1 MARIGTS
8 ECLLRLL
15 CVFFCRVFSVHS
27 STYFLLNAYMLRLH
41 CTSLTFFDLLS
52 ILCSL
57 PNGNNAHHNHWAS
70 QPKLQLRFCKRMIF
84 ILHFQYDKR
93 ATTPSPVIVPTADG
107 EPARRTSLIQRR

>member
-27 STYFLLNAYMLRLH
+27 STYFLLNAYILILRLH
-41 CTSLTFFDLLS
+41 TSLIFFDLLS
-52 ILCSL
+52 ILGSL
-57 PNGNNAHHNHWAS
+57 PNGNNANHNHWAS
-70 QPKLQLRFCKRMIF
+70 QPELQLRFCKRMI
-84 ILHFQYDKR
+84 LHFQNDKR

-107 EPARRTSLIQRR
+107 EPARRTSLIRRR

>member
-1 MARIGTS
+1 MLAAAALCLFLSCLFGSLQYLLSIKRIHAET
-8 ECLLRLL
+8 
-15 CVFFCRVFSVHS
+15 
-27 STYFLLNAYMLRLH
+27 ALH
-41 CTSLTFFDLLS
+41 LTHLLS

-70 QPKLQLRFCKRMIF
+70 QPKLQLRFCKRM

>member
-27 STYFLLNAYMLRLH
+27 STYFLLNAYILILRLH
-41 CTSLTFFDLLS
+41 TSLTFFDLLS

-70 QPKLQLRFCKRMIF
+70 QPKLQLRFCKRMI
-84 ILHFQYDKR
+84 LHFQYDKR

-107 EPARRTSLIQRR
+107 EPARRTSLIRGR